1 MTLSFKTLDGA
12 GCISYTTFTN
22 LHHKNKPGGWWDGSV
37 VKHTIFSCRET
48 QTGSLYIQ
56 AGWQMCLIP
65 VLKVWCQPNRE
76 GGGSDYTRI
85 SWWKK
90 MKKIQR
96 EYKSLGNL
104 LWSIEIKI
112 KILVVTPLR
121 QKRFYESKKNNNNK
135 KHTGTSSLWD
145 SEWQREKLTSCYLHL
160 LTEISVSLQKQATY
174 FLHYMNSEWC

>member
-56 AGWQMCLIP
+56 AKWQMCLIP
-65 VLKVWCQPNRE
+65 VLKVWCKPNRE
-76 GGGSDYTRI
+76 GGDSDYTRV
-85 SWWKK
+85 SCWKK
-90 MKKIQR
+90 NEENTKRIQVSGKFTL
-96 EYKSLGNL
+96 EHWNKNISS
-104 LWSIEIKI
+104 WDK
-112 KILVVTPLR
+112 
-121 QKRFYESKKNNNNK
+121 KRFYESKKNNNNK

-160 LTEISVSLQKQATY
+160 LTEISVSLQKATY
-174 FLHYMNSEWC
+174 FFHSMNSEWCWRNI